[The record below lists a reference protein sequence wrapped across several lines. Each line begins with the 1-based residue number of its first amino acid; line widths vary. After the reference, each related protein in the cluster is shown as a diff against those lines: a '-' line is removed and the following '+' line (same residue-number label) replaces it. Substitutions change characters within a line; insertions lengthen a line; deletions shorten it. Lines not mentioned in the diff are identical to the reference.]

1 MNIGGKN
8 IGRSF
13 DIAIVGAGVFGAWTA
28 YRLRQAG
35 HSTVLVE
42 QHGPADS
49 RASSG
54 GETRIIRIGYGAD
67 KLYAR
72 WSQRALELW
81 QQFCDESGEQL
92 LHRTGVLWLA
102 DEQDEY
108 TRHGYETVRGLGVP
122 VERMSHEDLEKR
134 YPQIVL
140 DDIPWGFLETESG
153 ALMARRAVQAV
164 VKQGIREGMEYI
176 QAAVIPPQETGRLQ
190 SLRTSTGETIS
201 AGTFVFACGAW
212 LPKVFPALLADRIF
226 PTRQEVF
233 FFGVPAGDTRFSPPQ
248 LPIWLRHSD
257 DIYGFPDLDGRGV
270 KVSLDR
276 HGPRFDPDT
285 GDRVASREGADAV
298 RSYVARRFPA
308 LKEAPIIETRVCQYE
323 NTSSGDL
330 LLDRHPDFDNVWL
343 AGGGSGHGFKH
354 GPMVGEYL
362 AQQIGGAGEPE
373 ARFSLASK
381 QTTQRRVVY

>member
-1 MNIGGKN
+1 
-8 IGRSF
+8 
-13 DIAIVGAGVFGAWTA
+13 
-28 YRLRQAG
+28 
-35 HSTVLVE
+35 
-42 QHGPADS
+42 
-49 RASSG
+49 
-54 GETRIIRIGYGAD
+54 
-67 KLYAR
+67 
-72 WSQRALELW
+72 
-81 QQFCDESGEQL
+81 
-92 LHRTGVLWLA
+92 VLWLA

-108 TRHGYETVRGLGVP
+108 TRLGYETVRGMGVP
-122 VERMSHEDLEKR
+122 VERLSHEELEKR
-134 YPQIVL
+134 YPQIAV
-140 DDIPWGFLETESG
+140 DDIAWGFLEPESG

-164 VKQGIREGMEYI
+164 VRQGIREGMEYI
-176 QAAVIPPQETGRLQ
+176 QAAVIPPQETGGLQ
-190 SLRTSTGETIS
+190 SLRASTGETIS

-212 LPKVFPALLADRIF
+212 LPKLFPALLADRIF

-276 HGPRFDPDT
+276 HGPRFDPDH
-285 GDRVASREGADAV
+285 GDRVASQEGADAV

-308 LKEAPIIETRVCQYE
+308 LKGAPIIETRVCQYE

-330 LLDRHPDFDNVWL
+330 LLDRHPDFENVWV

-362 AQQIGGAGEPE
+362 ALQIGGAGKPE
-373 ARFSLASK
+373 ARFSLATK
-381 QTTQRRVVY
+381 QTMQQREVY